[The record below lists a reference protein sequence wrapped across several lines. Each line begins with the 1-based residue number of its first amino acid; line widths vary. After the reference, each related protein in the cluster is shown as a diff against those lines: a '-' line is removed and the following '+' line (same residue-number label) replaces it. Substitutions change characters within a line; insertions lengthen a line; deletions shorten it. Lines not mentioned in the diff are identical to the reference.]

1 MNPFAPHHVGG
12 PEITGWVRTRGDQ
25 LMGASPGAVQAAMH
39 AVMGTP
45 AFAALARGISHSG
58 QQFAPGG
65 PQGAGSPAPLGG
77 WGYAGPGFGPGG
89 GGGGG
94 YTALS
99 SAPPPANP
107 VNVGL
112 PMGPMPGG
120 GCGPS
125 VPMGGCSPYV
135 PAPVPQAPPNVFAA
149 APCGGPSIASPVS
162 PQQLIAAPGCGP
174 QQALTAQ
181 MLGSGGY
188 GGYGPGGGWLPLAQA
203 LATTGPAPAAPP
215 YAGGPGVAYGSP
227 VQVVERPLTDIR
239 EFPLGFGPTSFPAGT
254 EASVIS
260 RPQVVFRGERLVVP
274 STVAPFFS
282 IIDIKVGNRS
292 QLVNSVALPAQMFIE
307 TAVGI
312 RLSFDTA
319 AVAQDVALIVANGT
333 ATATTFQAAIV
344 GTAAQ

>member
-1 MNPFAPHHVGG
+1 M
-12 PEITGWVRTRGDQ
+12 
-25 LMGASPGAVQAAMH
+25 
-39 AVMGTP
+39 
-45 AFAALARGISHSG
+45 
-58 QQFAPGG
+58 
-65 PQGAGSPAPLGG
+65 
-77 WGYAGPGFGPGG
+77 Y
-89 GGGGG
+89 GGGG
-94 YTALS
+94 Y
-99 SAPPPANP
+99 
-107 VNVGL
+107 G
-112 PMGPMPGG
+112 
-120 GCGPS
+120 
-125 VPMGGCSPYV
+125 
-135 PAPVPQAPPNVFAA
+135 
-149 APCGGPSIASPVS
+149 
-162 PQQLIAAPGCGP
+162 
-174 QQALTAQ
+174 
-181 MLGSGGY
+181 
-188 GGYGPGGGWLPLAQA
+188 GGGWQPLSQA
-203 LATTGPAPAAPP
+203 LAYTGPAPAAPV
-215 YAGGPGVAYGSP
+215 YAGGPGAAYGSQ

>member
-1 MNPFAPHHVGG
+1 MNPFMHVGAN
-12 PEITGWVRTRGDQ
+12 PEIVGWTRTRGDQ
-25 LMGASPGAVQAAMH
+25 MMGTHLGASPQAVQAAMH

-45 AFAALARGISHSG
+45 AFAALARGMGAHAG
-58 QQFAPGG
+58 QRFIAPGG
-65 PQGAGSPAPLGG
+65 GGGMPWQTPHGLSYVGPSGGGAPAPGG
-77 WGYAGPGFGPGG
+77 GAPGGGSGGGCGPFIPSSGCTPYVPAPAQAAAPMVAQPYCGGPQVAQQNQALQAVMQTQCGPTQVGQWGG

-94 YTALS
+94 
-99 SAPPPANP
+99 
-107 VNVGL
+107 
-112 PMGPMPGG
+112 
-120 GCGPS
+120 
-125 VPMGGCSPYV
+125 
-135 PAPVPQAPPNVFAA
+135 
-149 APCGGPSIASPVS
+149 
-162 PQQLIAAPGCGP
+162 
-174 QQALTAQ
+174 
-181 MLGSGGY
+181 
-188 GGYGPGGGWLPLAQA
+188 GWQSLQQA
-203 LATTGPAPAAPP
+203 LATTGPAPAAPV
-215 YAGGPGVAYGSP
+215 YAGGPGAAYGSQ

-282 IIDIKVGNRS
+282 IIDVKVGNRS

-333 ATATTFQAAIV
+333 ATATTFQAALI

>member
-1 MNPFAPHHVGG
+1 MNPFNPYSPAHVGG
-12 PEITGWVRTRGDQ
+12 GPELVGWVQT
-25 LMGASPGAVQAAMH
+25 MGASPQAVQAAMH

-45 AFAALARGISHSG
+45 AFAQLAQSMTHTG
-58 QQFAPGG
+58 Q
-65 PQGAGSPAPLGG
+65 AGSPAAMVPL
-77 WGYAGPGFGPGG
+77 
-89 GGGGG
+89 
-94 YTALS
+94 S
-99 SAPPPANP
+99 
-107 VNVGL
+107 
-112 PMGPMPGG
+112 
-120 GCGPS
+120 
-125 VPMGGCSPYV
+125 
-135 PAPVPQAPPNVFAA
+135 
-149 APCGGPSIASPVS
+149 
-162 PQQLIAAPGCGP
+162 
-174 QQALTAQ
+174 
-181 MLGSGGY
+181 
-188 GGYGPGGGWLPLAQA
+188 QA
-203 LATTGPAPAAPP
+203 LATTGPAPAAPV
-215 YAGGPGVAYGSP
+215 YAGGPGAAYGSQ

-333 ATATTFQAAIV
+333 ATATTFQAAII

>member
-1 MNPFAPHHVGG
+1 MNPFNPYAPAHVGG
-12 PEITGWVRTRGDQ
+12 GTELVGWVQ
-25 LMGASPGAVQAAMH
+25 HLGASPQAVQAAMH

-45 AFAALARGISHSG
+45 AFAQLAHSYHSG
-58 QQFAPGG
+58 QAPG
-65 PQGAGSPAPLGG
+65 QMVPL
-77 WGYAGPGFGPGG
+77 
-89 GGGGG
+89 
-94 YTALS
+94 S
-99 SAPPPANP
+99 
-107 VNVGL
+107 
-112 PMGPMPGG
+112 
-120 GCGPS
+120 
-125 VPMGGCSPYV
+125 
-135 PAPVPQAPPNVFAA
+135 
-149 APCGGPSIASPVS
+149 
-162 PQQLIAAPGCGP
+162 
-174 QQALTAQ
+174 
-181 MLGSGGY
+181 
-188 GGYGPGGGWLPLAQA
+188 QA

-215 YAGGPGVAYGSP
+215 YSGGPGVAYGST
-227 VQVVERPLTDIR
+227 VQVVDRPLTDIR